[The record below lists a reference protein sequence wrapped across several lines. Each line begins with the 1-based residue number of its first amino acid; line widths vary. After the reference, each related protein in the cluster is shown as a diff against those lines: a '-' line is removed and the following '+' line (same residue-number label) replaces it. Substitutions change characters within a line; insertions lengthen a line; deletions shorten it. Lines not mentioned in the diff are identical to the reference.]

1 MPEEMNDFDIDDD
14 KDVDVPADAV
24 EDTDDA
30 TDDDDFDFTGL
41 TQAEIDAINADDGD
55 DDDNATSGTAD
66 TSDDVGNNNDL
77 AADDSAKSDNDTDD
91 SGANGDD
98 TDKRPDEDED
108 FTKESATV
116 AEKRAAIDA
125 EYEAQLAKL
134 DELGA
139 KWDAGE
145 IADGAYNAAKARL
158 DRELKRIEVREA
170 ELVTKEDAIAERQ
183 TSEKE
188 QFQNAWATATTE
200 FMARP
205 ENKVFV
211 EGSPEFAA
219 LDSQIGAIAP
229 SMPPGTPFDVLLN
242 KARSLVANYMTLPET
257 EASEQ
262 KQKPAGKSVKADPD
276 TMPSISNMPS
286 VVPNSTDD
294 NKFAHLDKL
303 DGPALERA
311 IADMPLAQQEEYLNQ

>member
-55 DDDNATSGTAD
+55 EDEDDADDNV
-66 TSDDVGNNNDL
+66 SDDGESSTTDGT
-77 AADDSAKSDNDTDD
+77 KSD
-91 SGANGDD
+91 DD
-98 TDKRPDEDED
+98 TDARPDEDED

-125 EYEAQLAKL
+125 DYEANLAKL
-134 DELGA
+134 DELGE

-145 IADGAYNAAKARL
+145 IADGAYNSAKARL

-183 TSEKE
+183 ISEKE

-219 LDSQIGAIAP
+219 LDSQIGAISQ
-229 SMPPGTPFDVLLN
+229 SMPPGTSFDVLLN
-242 KARSLVANYMTLPET
+242 KARSLVANYMTLPEA